1 MMGLLTVFR
10 KEVRENLRDRKAV
23 FNSVLLGPVLFPVL
37 FIGLAYF
44 ATSKQME
51 RAEQVLE
58 VPVVGAEHAPNLVN
72 FLEQQGMV
80 VLDEVEDPEE
90 QVRSQVVPVVI
101 RIPEAFG
108 EEWAAGR
115 PAIVEVIADPSRR
128 ESETPMR
135 RVQALLAGYSAQ
147 IGTMRLQLRGVSPS
161 LASPLLVK
169 DVDLS
174 TAKSRG
180 LLLMLFLPYMLMI
193 TAFTGGMHLAI
204 DSTAGEKERKSLEPL
219 LINPV
224 PRWQIMTGK
233 MLATVVFGFASLALT
248 LLSFRLALPYMP
260 TGSLGIDLSLDAAT
274 VGGILLV
281 VAPVAILA
289 AALLTMLATFA
300 KSFREA
306 QSYMSLVILIPMIP
320 SILFMVNPVKP
331 EGWMM
336 SIPMFSQNLLIG
348 EFIRGEVVPQAW
360 IAMSVGGTLAIGL
373 LLAAFAATLFNR
385 PGVVFGPFIT
395 FTAGGRP
402 ARGRQRG
409 ARLPPAGPER

>member
-90 QVRSQVVPVVI
+90 QVRSQAVPVVI

-248 LLSFRLALPYMP
+248 LVSFRLALPYMP

-385 PGVVFGPFIT
+385 PGVVFSGS
-395 FTAGGRP
+395 
-402 ARGRQRG
+402 
-409 ARLPPAGPER
+409 